1 MLENEK
7 EITGYSKKKCVGF
20 WLKLNSRQHIGAKE
34 FKDINWLPTPQKE

>member
-7 EITGYSKKKCVGF
+7 EITGYSKKCVRF
-20 WLKLNSRQHIGAKE
+20 WLKLNSRRHIGAKE